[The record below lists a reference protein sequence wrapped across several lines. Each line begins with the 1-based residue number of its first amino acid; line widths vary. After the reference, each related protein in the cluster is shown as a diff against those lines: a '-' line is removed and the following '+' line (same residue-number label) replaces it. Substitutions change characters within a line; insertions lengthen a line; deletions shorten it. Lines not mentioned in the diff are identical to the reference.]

1 MDRQKVEAR
10 RDKVTNSST
19 ILEDKYYLYTPGL
32 YTCTDAVILQVEVHL
47 MSPRSSTVTSEYSTQ
62 DVFGQP
68 AIFTFQII

>member
-1 MDRQKVEAR
+1 MFSSYRESIDMDRQTVEAR

-47 MSPRSSTVTSEYSTQ
+47 MSPRSSTVTSENIQ
-62 DVFGQP
+62 K
-68 AIFTFQII
+68 